1 MSLTRPLAILLLLA
15 LLGFL
20 ALQRCAGERPQQLS
34 RSRILMGTVVEI
46 SVHGAD
52 PGRLE
57 AAVTDAF
64 AEMARIERLMR
75 PAGEGS
81 DVARLTA
88 SEQGTEV
95 APETAAVIALGLQVA
110 AESGGAF
117 DMGLGRLKELWGIE
131 TEAPR
136 VPAPAEISQALAG
149 TGQGGLRLDG
159 RRVEKAQPA
168 LAIDLGAIAKGYAVD
183 RAVELLRRAGIESAA
198 VNAGGNIRLI
208 GDHGGRPW
216 RIAIQH
222 PRDAAGQLALLE
234 LADVSVSTSGDYE
247 RFFELDGVRYHH
259 ILDPRTGYPAGRCR
273 SVTVVTQSAAL
284 ADALSTAAFVLGPEE
299 GLALLRRF
307 PATEGLIVAAD
318 GTPHASPGLESRLTW
333 R

>member
-1 MSLTRPLAILLLLA
+1 LSLTRPLVILLLLA

-20 ALQRCAGERPQQLS
+20 ALQRGAGERPQQLS

-46 SVHGAD
+46 SAYGAD
-52 PGRLE
+52 QGRLE

-88 SEQGTEV
+88 SEQGIEV
-95 APETAAVIALGLQVA
+95 APETAEVLALGLQVA

-117 DMGLGRLKELWGIE
+117 DMGLGRLKRLWGIE

-136 VPAPAEISQALAG
+136 VPTPAEIRQSLAG
-149 TGQGGLRLDG
+149 TGQDDLRLDG
-159 RRVEKAQPA
+159 RRAEKAQPA
-168 LAIDLGAIAKGYAVD
+168 LAVDLGAIAKGYAVD
-183 RAVELLRRAGIESAA
+183 RAVEVLRRAGIESAA

-222 PRDAAGQLALLE
+222 PRDAAGQLAVLE
-234 LADVSVSTSGDYE
+234 LVDTSVSTSGDYE
-247 RFFELDGVRYHH
+247 RFFERDGIRYHH
-259 ILDPRTGYPAGRCR
+259 ILDPRTGYPAGRCQ
-273 SVTVVTQSAAL
+273 SATVVTASAAL

-299 GLALLRRF
+299 GLALLQRF
-307 PATEGLIVAAD
+307 PAAEGLIVAAD
-318 GTPHASPGLESRLTW
+318 GTRHASPGLEARLTW

>member
-1 MSLTRPLAILLLLA
+1 MPFTRPLVILLLLA

-20 ALQRCAGERPQQLS
+20 ALQRCAGQRPQLS

-46 SVHGAD
+46 SAFGAD

-57 AAVTDAF
+57 AAVTAAF

-81 DVARLTA
+81 DVASLSHA
-88 SEQGTEV
+88 AGGAEV
-95 APETAAVIALGLQVA
+95 APETAEVLALGLRVA
-110 AESGGAF
+110 SASGGAF
-117 DMGLGRLKELWGIE
+117 DMALGRLKELWGIE
-131 TEAPR
+131 TENPR
-136 VPAPAEISQALAG
+136 VPASQEIREALAA
-149 TGQGGLRLDG
+149 TGPDDLRLVGLRA
-159 RRVEKAQPA
+159 EKAQPA
-168 LAIDLGAIAKGYAVD
+168 LAVDLGAIAKGYAVD
-183 RAVELLRRAGIESAA
+183 RAAELLRRAGIESAA

-222 PRDAAGQLALLE
+222 PRNSAGQLATLE
-234 LADVSVSTSGDYE
+234 LSDISVSTSGDYE
-247 RFFELDGVRYHH
+247 RFFMRDGVRYHH
-259 ILDPRTGYPAGRCR
+259 ILDPRTGYPAARCR
-273 SVTVVTQSAAL
+273 SVTVVTKSAAL

-299 GLALLRRF
+299 GLSLLRRF
-307 PATEGLIVAAD
+307 PETEGLIVAAD
-318 GTPHASPGLESRLTW
+318 GTSHVSAGLQGRVKW

>member
-1 MSLTRPLAILLLLA
+1 
-15 LLGFL
+15 
-20 ALQRCAGERPQQLS
+20 
-34 RSRILMGTVVEI
+34 
-46 SVHGAD
+46 
-52 PGRLE
+52 
-57 AAVTDAF
+57 
-64 AEMARIERLMR
+64 
-75 PAGEGS
+75 
-81 DVARLTA
+81 
-88 SEQGTEV
+88 
-95 APETAAVIALGLQVA
+95 
-110 AESGGAF
+110 
-117 DMGLGRLKELWGIE
+117 
-131 TEAPR
+131 
-136 VPAPAEISQALAG
+136 VPAPAEIRQALAG
-149 TGQGGLRLDG
+149 TGQGNLRLDS

-168 LAIDLGAIAKGYAVD
+168 LAVDLGAIAKGYAVD

-208 GDHGGRPW
+208 GDHDGRPW

-247 RFFELDGVRYHH
+247 RFFEQDGVRYHH
-259 ILDPRTGYPAGRCR
+259 IFDPRTGYPAGRCR
-273 SVTVVTQSAAL
+273 SVTVVTPSAAL

-318 GTPHASPGLESRLTW
+318 GTPHVTPGLEARLTW

>member
-1 MSLTRPLAILLLLA
+1 LSLTRPLIILLLLA

-20 ALQRCAGERPQQLS
+20 ALQRCAGERPQQVS

-46 SVHGAD
+46 SAFGAD

-64 AEMARIERLMR
+64 AEMARIEGLMR

-88 SEQGTEV
+88 SEQGAEV
-95 APETAAVIALGLQVA
+95 APETAEVIALGLRVA

-117 DMGLGRLKELWGIE
+117 DMALGRLKELWGIE

-136 VPAPAEISQALAG
+136 VPAPEEIRQALAG
-149 TGQGGLRLDG
+149 TGRDDLRLDG
-159 RRVEKAQPA
+159 RRVGKAQPA
-168 LAIDLGAIAKGYAVD
+168 LAVDLGAIAKGYAVD
-183 RAVELLRRAGIESAA
+183 RAVEVLRRAGVESAA

-222 PRDAAGQLALLE
+222 PREAAGQLATLE
-234 LADVSVSTSGDYE
+234 LADTSVSTSGDYE
-247 RFFELDGVRYHH
+247 RFFERDGVRYHH
-259 ILDPRTGYPAGRCR
+259 ILDPRTGYPAGRCQ
-273 SVTVVTQSAAL
+273 SVTVVTASAAL

-318 GTPHASPGLESRLTW
+318 GTQHASPGLEARLSW